1 MNPLIPWD
9 GKRNNWGDGASV
21 DMSAAV
27 VESGGELVQS
37 KSDTQGTP
45 PREAGSVAETMSTG
59 LGYPTGDDLPHP
71 FAWW

>member
-1 MNPLIPWD
+1 M
-9 GKRNNWGDGASV
+9 
-21 DMSAAV
+21 DMAAAA

-37 KSDTQGTP
+37 KRDAQGTP
-45 PREAGSVAETMSTG
+45 PGEEGSVAETMSTG